1 MIYLD
6 THVVLWLYALK
17 GKRLSKRA
25 CQLIEESATI
35 FISPMVLLEL
45 DYIYEIGRI
54 RVESDQIY
62 YYLEEKIGLKTCA
75 RAFLDVIHLASKQ
88 TWTRDPFDRIITAQA
103 ALADNPIITKDRF
116 ILQNYPYAEW

>member
-35 FISPMVLLEL
+35 FISSMVLLWFL
-45 DYIYEIGRI
+45 IPRP
-54 RVESDQIY
+54 
-62 YYLEEKIGLKTCA
+62 LAAGLPLK
-75 RAFLDVIHLASKQ
+75 
-88 TWTRDPFDRIITAQA
+88 
-103 ALADNPIITKDRF
+103 
-116 ILQNYPYAEW
+116 